1 MGRPKKTAAKDAT
14 QEAVEEPKTKEF
26 RLVSVIKTPQTI
38 GIRDEV
44 KVGAIKRSNYRW
56 VRLKPGCVY
65 DFLSESAMKDILS
78 HVTKVPY
85 RADFEEALKEDE
97 IPYEKIHCPS
107 CGGKIQTLAFKTCEV
122 VEDEK

>member
-1 MGRPKKTAAKDAT
+1 MARTKTAAAK
-14 QEAVEEPKTKEF
+14 EVVEDSKKKAF

-44 KVGAIKRSNYRW
+44 KSGAMKRSNYRW
-56 VRLKPGCVY
+56 IRVRPGCVY
-65 DFLSESAMKDILS
+65 DFLSDSAMEDILS
-78 HVTKVPY
+78 HTTKVPY
-85 RADFEEALKEDE
+85 QADFEEALKEDE
-97 IPYEKIHCPS
+97 IPYEKIYCPS